1 MTKPFELSAFE
12 ARQLIGQKKLSSLEL
27 VKSCIGQIGKT
38 NTKINA
44 IVALDESEAIR
55 QAEEA
60 DRKTL
65 KGEKLNLL
73 HGIPVGIKDLNMVKN
88 LRSTSGSLL
97 NENHVPKDDDAIVK
111 NIREEGGIIFCK
123 TNTPEFGAGGNTTNK
138 VYGPTVNPFDTKKSA
153 AGSSG
158 GSAAALACDMITMAN
173 GSDYAGSLRTP
184 ASFCAVTGFR
194 PSPGMVPAVD
204 SAVSLNPFSVQ
215 GPMGKNVKDTF
226 LLLQAQSDINNNDP
240 FSSLNAI
247 SLPDNLNETDLSSVK
262 MAYSSD
268 LGCAPVDK
276 EIKKIFYKKI
286 ETIKSNFKTAVN
298 DQPNFLDIHSC
309 FEVIRGFNYV
319 SSHLEK
325 YKNHKKLLG
334 SNVIDDVEGG
344 LLYNVEDL
352 AWAHTEQTNI
362 YKNFRKFFENF
373 DVLISPSASVSPYPH
388 TKLFVD
394 EINGKKM
401 PTYKRWL
408 ALSYAPTMA
417 LPCAWSLP
425 CGLDHLNMPFG
436 IQLIAPAGND
446 AKLSEIALAL
456 ENILNSNNET
466 KRPKPAI

>member
-1 MTKPFELSAFE
+1 MTKPFQLTAFE
-12 ARQLIGQKKLSSLEL
+12 ARKLIGQKKLSSLEL
-27 VKSCIGQIGKT
+27 VKSCLSQIK
-38 NTKINA
+38 KINHKVNA
-44 IVALDESEAIR
+44 IVALEESEAIK

-65 KGEKLNLL
+65 SGEELNLL

-97 NENHVPKDDDAIVK
+97 NKDHIPIDDDEIVK
-111 NIREEGGIIFCK
+111 KIRNEGGIIFCK
-123 TNTPEFGAGGNTTNK
+123 TNTPEYGTGGNTTNK
-138 VYGPTVNPFDTKKSA
+138 VYGTTKNPFDLKKSA

-158 GSAAALACDMITMAN
+158 GSAVALSCDMLTMAN
-173 GSDYAGSLRTP
+173 GSDYGGSLRTP
-184 ASFCAVTGFR
+184 ASFCAVTGYR
-194 PSPGMVPAVD
+194 PSPGIVPAVN
-204 SAVSLNPFSVQ
+204 SGVSLNPFSVQ

-226 LLLQAQSDINNNDP
+226 LLLQAQTEINNNDP
-240 FSSLNAI
+240 FSSLNSF
-247 SLPDNLNETDLSSVK
+247 SLPDNLLETDLSSIK

-276 EIKKIFYKKI
+276 NIEKAFFRKIK
-286 ETIKSNFKTAVN
+286 TLKSIFKTAIN
-298 DQPNFLDIHSC
+298 DHPDFMDIHNC

-319 SSHLEK
+319 SSHVEK
-325 YKNHKKLLG
+325 FKNDKKLLG
-334 SNVIDDVEGG
+334 RNLIDNVERG
-344 LLYNVEDL
+344 LLYNIEDL
-352 AWAHTEQTNI
+352 AWAHLEQTKI
-362 YKNFRKFFENF
+362 YKKFRNFFNDF
-373 DVLISPSASVSPYPH
+373 DILICPSASVSPYPH
-388 TKLFVD
+388 EKLFVD

-401 PTYKRWL
+401 PTYMRWL

-456 ENILNSNNET
+456 ENVLASNEET
-466 KRPKPAI
+466 KRPRPKI

>member
-12 ARQLIGQKKLSSLEL
+12 ARQLIGKKKLSSLEL
-27 VKSCIGQIGKT
+27 VESCLGQIKKT
-38 NTKINA
+38 NPKINA
-44 IVALDESEAIR
+44 IVALDKAEAIK
-55 QAEEA
+55 QAKEA

-73 HGIPVGIKDLNMVKN
+73 HGIPVGIKDLNMVRN

-97 NENHVPKDDDAIVK
+97 NKDHVPINDDAIVK
-111 NIREEGGIIFCK
+111 NIRDEGGIIFCK
-123 TNTPEFGAGGNTTNK
+123 TNTPEFGAGANTTNR
-138 VYGPTVNPFDTKKSA
+138 VYGSTLNPFDTKKSA

-158 GSAAALACDMITMAN
+158 GSAAALACNMITMAN

-184 ASFCAVTGFR
+184 ASFCAVTGYR
-194 PSPGMVPAVD
+194 PSPGIVPAVD

-226 LLLQAQSDINNNDP
+226 LLLQAQSDINPNDP

-247 SLPDNLNETDLSSVK
+247 SLPDNLLETDLSSVK

-276 EIKKIFYKKI
+276 EIKNIFYKKI
-286 ETIKSNFKTAVN
+286 ETIKSNFKTAIN
-298 DQPNFLDIHSC
+298 DHPNFLDIHNC

-319 SSHLEK
+319 SSHGKK

-334 SNVIDDVEGG
+334 SNVIDDVEKG
-344 LLYNVEDL
+344 LLYNIEDL
-352 AWAHTEQTNI
+352 AWAHIEQTNI
-362 YKNFRKFFENF
+362 FKNFRKFFEDF

-417 LPCAWSLP
+417 IPCAWSLP

-436 IQLIAPAGND
+436 IQLIAPSGND
-446 AKLSEIALAL
+446 AKLSEIAIAL
-456 ENILNSNNET
+456 ENVLNFNNET
-466 KRPKPAI
+466 KRPRPKI

>member
-27 VKSCIGQIGKT
+27 VESCLGQIEKI
-38 NTKINA
+38 NPKINA
-44 IVALDESEAIR
+44 IVALDKTEAIK

-65 KGEKLNLL
+65 KGERLNLL

-97 NENHVPKDDDAIVK
+97 NEDYIPKDDDAIVK
-111 NIREEGGIIFCK
+111 NIRNEGGIIFCK
-123 TNTPEFGAGGNTTNK
+123 TNTPEFGTGGNTTNK
-138 VYGPTVNPFDTKKSA
+138 VYGSTVNPFDVKKSA

-173 GSDYAGSLRTP
+173 GSDYGGSLRTP
-184 ASFCAVTGFR
+184 ASFCGVTGYR
-194 PSPGMVPAVD
+194 PSPGIVPAVD
-204 SAVSLNPFSVQ
+204 STVSLNPFSVQ

-226 LLLQAQSDINNNDP
+226 LLLQAQSDINPNDP

-247 SLPDNLNETDLSSVK
+247 SLPDNLLETDISSVK

-268 LGCAPVDK
+268 LGCAPVDT

-286 ETIKSNFKTAVN
+286 ETIKSSFKTAIN
-298 DQPNFLDIHSC
+298 DHPNFLDIHNC

-319 SSHLEK
+319 SSHGQK
-325 YKNHKKLLG
+325 YENHKKLLG
-334 SNVIDDVEGG
+334 SNLIDNVERG
-344 LLYNVEDL
+344 LLYNIKDL
-352 AWAHTEQTNI
+352 AWAHTEQTSI
-362 YKNFRKFFENF
+362 FKNFRKFFEDF
-373 DVLISPSASVSPYPH
+373 DVLICPSASVSPYPH

-394 EINGKKM
+394 EINDEKM
-401 PTYKRWL
+401 PTYMRWL

-436 IQLIAPAGND
+436 MQLIAPAGND
-446 AKLSEIALAL
+446 TKLSEIALTL
-456 ENILNSNNET
+456 ENVLNSNNET
-466 KRPKPAI
+466 KRPRPKI